1 MQKTN
6 NFTPNFTP
14 TTVLGLLQKVNGKGW
29 KPTRRF
35 NFTAPRA
42 KKINNVFLRKH
53 IERPNSTAVSIRIK
67 ARQAPNITLSQR
79 MRGRVKKNNNRIK
92 GLYNAGGTINTGNL
106 QASSQVIKDETDRQN
121 IKQERKNAALNLAK
135 QNVTS
140 PTLIRQ
146 AKNEAEQQYRK
157 KYNATVD
164 TNRFDYDTYDP
175 FMKKDGE
182 YVRDKYGRL
191 KENPNFQES
200 FGASMLHKTHDLL
213 QDAGIVT
220 SFIPHPLAQGISK
233 AIMYGQ
239 GAAAIENDL
248 RNRQYGQAGLDAAL
262 TSIPL
267 WGNKVSKT
275 ITKAFENTPIG
286 KRIKRAYD
294 FQHVDLR
301 NMYTQRREA
310 AEKVQSEIRQ
320 DMSEAMLKANDTV
333 HNKTIQLVLRHH
345 ADQDKDYFIDQA
357 LRKSSRDATMPL
369 VSKYVKLS
377 ANARPLENITKTIN
391 INGKPTTITFP
402 FQINNNGKV
411 LINVPKKS
419 GLEEY
424 RKMIED
430 AIGDDAV
437 VAGST
442 RLFTSG
448 YTSGV
453 PHDLELLTTKSRMDA
468 LKKKIGADGADYT
481 ADNGFKQSLNG
492 KDFVF
497 NSDGGHMIDVQYIG
511 RGPNGGA
518 TGNVA
523 HNYYSHM
530 YPKEYRELLSKWD
543 KQYGPKGYDTINME
557 LPITDEQLFQAL
569 QKHPNLMDA
578 ATAMDT
584 LNGYSDKAAARAMT
598 MMGQP
603 IVRRVMD
610 RNQMLHF
617 GQHFSPSGYK
627 FNMPKLAYKN
637 NADRA
642 SEDIADRFGSYFQN
656 GTRTVYNVGRQPY
669 NYAPNI
675 EKENSALSTVVSTN
689 GNASGI
695 GGNQVH
701 GYSAGGV
708 GGDVTAVLQNP
719 VYTLRDAIN
728 LIKLSAA
735 QPMGKPIW
743 MRQLGVRSGYKIRS
757 INGESIPADTLYK
770 KLLLAS
776 KYSQWRETISDQ
788 FQRAL
793 NYTKSIAN
801 KYNVPGIMSNAYTD
815 NYYGALQQPKVGIKV
830 ISTDPLLQTGKYNIL
845 ESGSR
850 PVNLDFTSGSGHY
863 FGNDDLIKSI
873 TKRQQIGTQ
882 ISNMLNESMFPT
894 TGNKGYHWLRFN
906 DLVRDM
912 RGKRTISNVPTYNAS
927 MFVPDIAEKLNKFK
941 KYDSA
946 YNKYKT
952 LYNSLNQKL
961 FDSNQTNSLITRL
974 MAKQDYR
981 KNMFNGIIKYTP
993 AIVASTL
1000 PFGMLIT
1007 SGANHDLHDMNGD
1020 IVNGDLR
1027 FNPLGFNRNLD
1038 RDIYKNYEQGYNLLY
1053 K

>member
-1 MQKTN
+1 
-6 NFTPNFTP
+6 
-14 TTVLGLLQKVNGKGW
+14 
-29 KPTRRF
+29 
-35 NFTAPRA
+35 
-42 KKINNVFLRKH
+42 
-53 IERPNSTAVSIRIK
+53 
-67 ARQAPNITLSQR
+67 
-79 MRGRVKKNNNRIK
+79 
-92 GLYNAGGTINTGNL
+92 
-106 QASSQVIKDETDRQN
+106 
-121 IKQERKNAALNLAK
+121 
-135 QNVTS
+135 
-140 PTLIRQ
+140 
-146 AKNEAEQQYRK
+146 
-157 KYNATVD
+157 
-164 TNRFDYDTYDP
+164 
-175 FMKKDGE
+175 MKKDGE
-182 YVRDKYGRL
+182 YVRDQYGRL

-220 SFIPHPLAQGISK
+220 SFIPHPLAQSISK

-262 TSIPL
+262 TSMPL

-275 ITKAFENTPIG
+275 ITNAFENTPIG

-310 AEKVQSEIRQ
+310 AEKVQSKIRY
-320 DMSEAMLKANDTV
+320 DMNEAMSKANDTV

-345 ADQDKDYFIDQA
+345 ADQDKDYFTNQA
-357 LRKSSRDATMPL
+357 LRKSSRNAIMPF
-369 VSKYVKLS
+369 VSEYAKLS

-402 FQINNNGKV
+402 FQITNSGKV

-430 AIGDDAV
+430 AIGDDAI

-448 YTSGV
+448 YTSGI
-453 PHDLELLTTKSRMDA
+453 PHDLELLTTKSRMNA

-557 LPITDEQLFQAL
+557 LPITDEQLFQEL

-584 LNGYSDKAAARAMT
+584 LNGSSDKAAARAMT

-610 RNQMLHF
+610 RDQMLHF

-642 SEDIADRFGSYFQN
+642 AEDIADRFGLYFQN
-656 GTRTVYNVGRQPY
+656 GTRTVYNVGRQPH

-675 EKENSALSTVVSTN
+675 EKENSALSTVVSKN
-689 GNASGI
+689 GNATGI

-735 QPMGKPIW
+735 QSIRKPFW

-776 KYSQWRETISDQ
+776 ESSQGRETTSDQ

-801 KYNVPGIMSNAYTD
+801 KYNVPGIMSNGYTD

-845 ESGSR
+845 ESGAR
-850 PVNLDFTSGSGHY
+850 PVNLDFTSGIGHY
-863 FGNDDLIKSI
+863 FGNDDLVKSI
-873 TKRQQIGTQ
+873 TKRQYIGKQIDD
-882 ISNMLNESMFPT
+882 MLNEYMFPT
-894 TGNKGYHWLRFN
+894 TGSKGYRNIRFD

-912 RGKRTISNVPTYNAS
+912 GGERTISNVPTYNAG
-927 MFVPDIAEKLNKFK
+927 MFVPDILGKLNKFK
-941 KYDSA
+941 KYDST

-952 LYNSLNQKL
+952 LYDSLNQKL
-961 FDSNQTNSLITRL
+961 LDSNQTNSLITRL

-981 KNMFNGIIKYTP
+981 KNIFNAITKPIP

-1007 SGANHDLHDMNGD
+1007 SGDNHDLYGIDSD
-1020 IVNGDLR
+1020 VVNGDLR
-1027 FNPLGFNRNLD
+1027 FDPLLFNRNLD
-1038 RDIYKNYEQGYNLLY
+1038 SNLYKNYEQGYNLLY

>member
-1 MQKTN
+1 
-6 NFTPNFTP
+6 
-14 TTVLGLLQKVNGKGW
+14 
-29 KPTRRF
+29 
-35 NFTAPRA
+35 
-42 KKINNVFLRKH
+42 
-53 IERPNSTAVSIRIK
+53 
-67 ARQAPNITLSQR
+67 
-79 MRGRVKKNNNRIK
+79 
-92 GLYNAGGTINTGNL
+92 
-106 QASSQVIKDETDRQN
+106 
-121 IKQERKNAALNLAK
+121 
-135 QNVTS
+135 
-140 PTLIRQ
+140 
-146 AKNEAEQQYRK
+146 
-157 KYNATVD
+157 
-164 TNRFDYDTYDP
+164 
-175 FMKKDGE
+175 MKKDGE
-182 YVRDKYGRL
+182 YVRDQYGRL

-213 QDAGIVT
+213 QDTGIVT

-262 TSIPL
+262 TSMPL

-310 AEKVQSEIRQ
+310 AEKVQSKIMQ
-320 DMSEAMLKANDTV
+320 DKSEAASKINDTV
-333 HNKTIQLVLRHH
+333 NNKTIQLVLRHH
-345 ADQDKDYFIDQA
+345 ADQQKDYFIDQA
-357 LRKSSRDATMPL
+357 LRKSAHDAIMPL
-369 VSKYVKLS
+369 VSESAKLS
-377 ANARPLENITKTIN
+377 TNVRPLENITKTIN

-402 FQINNNGKV
+402 FQIGNGDKV

-430 AIGDDAV
+430 SIGDDAV

-543 KQYGPKGYDTINME
+543 KQYGPEGYDTINME

-584 LNGYSDKAAARAMT
+584 LNGSSNKAAARAMT

-642 SEDIADRFGSYFQN
+642 AEDIADRFGSYFQN
-656 GTRTVYNVGRQPY
+656 GTRTVYKVGRQPY
-669 NYAPNI
+669 DYAPNI
-675 EKENSALSTVVSTN
+675 EKENSALSTVVSKN
-689 GNASGI
+689 GNVTGI

-701 GYSAGGV
+701 GYSAGGMP
-708 GGDVTAVLQNP
+708 GDVTAVLQNP

-735 QPMGKPIW
+735 QPIEKPMW

-776 KYSQWRETISDQ
+776 ESAQKRETTSDQ

-801 KYNVPGIMSNAYTD
+801 KYNVPGIMSNGYTD

-830 ISTDPLLQTGKYNIL
+830 ISTDPLLKTSKYNIKYNIL
-845 ESGSR
+845 ESGAR
-850 PVNLDFTSGSGHY
+850 PVNLDFASGSGHY
-863 FGNDDLIKSI
+863 FGNDDLVKLVKLI
-873 TKRQQIGTQ
+873 TKRKQIGY
-882 ISNMLNESMFPT
+882 MLNEYMFPT
-894 TGNKGYHWLRFN
+894 TGSKGYRPFRFN
-906 DLVRDM
+906 DIVRDM
-912 RGKRTISNVPTYNAS
+912 GDKRTISNVPTYNAS
-927 MFVPDIAEKLNKFK
+927 MLVPDIEGKLNKFK

-961 FDSNQTNSLITRL
+961 LDSNQTNSLITRL

-981 KNMFNGIIKYTP
+981 KNMFNRIIKSTS
-993 AIVASTL
+993 AIAASTL

-1007 SGANHDLHDMNGD
+1007 SGANHDLHGIHGD
-1020 IVNGDLR
+1020 IVNGDLS
-1027 FNPLGFNRNLD
+1027 FDPLFFNRNLD
-1038 RDIYKNYEQGYNLLY
+1038 RNIHKNYEQGYNLLY

>member
-1 MQKTN
+1 MPKTN
-6 NFTPNFTP
+6 NFTPITL
-14 TTVLGLLQKVNGKGW
+14 LGLLQKVNGREW
-29 KPTRRF
+29 KPSKRF
-35 NFTAPRA
+35 NFIAPRV
-42 KKINNVFLRKH
+42 KKIKNVSLRKN
-53 IERPNSTAVSIRIK
+53 IERPNSTAVSIRVK
-67 ARQAPNITLSQR
+67 ARQDPNIKLSQR
-79 MRGRVKKNNNRIK
+79 TRGSVKKNDNIVK
-92 GLYNAGGTINTGNL
+92 GFYNAGGTINTGNL
-106 QASSQVIKDETDRQN
+106 SASLQVIKDETDRQN
-121 IKQERKNAALNLAK
+121 IKQARKNAALNLAK
-135 QNVTS
+135 DNVRD
-140 PTLIRQ
+140 PILIKQ
-146 AKNEAEQQYRK
+146 AKNQAEQQYREK
-157 KYNATVD
+157 HNANVD
-164 TNRFDYDTYDP
+164 ANIFDYDTYDP

-182 YVRDKYGRL
+182 YVRDQYGRL

-200 FGASMLHKTHDLL
+200 FGASMLHKTHNLL

-220 SFIPHPLAQGISK
+220 SFIPHPLAQSISK

-262 TSIPL
+262 TSMPL

-275 ITKAFENTPIG
+275 ITNAFENTPIG

-294 FQHVDLR
+294 FQHVDLQ
-301 NMYTQRREA
+301 NMYTQRKQA
-310 AEKVQSEIRQ
+310 AEKVQSKIRY
-320 DMSEAMLKANDTV
+320 DMSEAMSKASDTV
-333 HNKTIQLVLRHH
+333 HNKTVQLVLRHH
-345 ADQDKDYFIDQA
+345 ADQDKDYFINQA
-357 LRKSSRDATMPL
+357 LRKSSRNAIMPF
-369 VSKYVKLS
+369 VSKYAKLA
-377 ANARPLENITKTIN
+377 ANSRPGENITKTIN

-402 FQINNNGKV
+402 FQINNSGKV
-411 LINVPKKS
+411 VINVPKKS

-468 LKKKIGADGADYT
+468 LKKKIGADGANYT

-523 HNYYSHM
+523 HNYYAHM

-584 LNGYSDKAAARAMT
+584 LNGSSDKAAARAMT

-627 FNMPKLAYKN
+627 FNMPNLAYKN

-642 SEDIADRFGSYFQN
+642 AEDIADRFGSYFQN
-656 GTRTVYNVGRQPY
+656 GTRTVYNVGRQPH
-669 NYAPNI
+669 NYSPNI
-675 EKENSALSTVVSTN
+675 EKENSALSTVVSKN

-735 QPMGKPIW
+735 QPIRKPIW
-743 MRQLGVRSGYKIRS
+743 MKQLGIRSGYKIRS

-776 KYSQWRETISDQ
+776 ESSQGREATSDQ

-801 KYNVPGIMSNAYTD
+801 KYNVPGIMSNGYTD
-815 NYYGALQQPKVGIKV
+815 SYYGALQQPKIGIKV

-845 ESGSR
+845 ESGAR
-850 PVNLDFTSGSGHY
+850 PVNLDFTSRSGHY
-863 FGNDDLIKSI
+863 FGNDDLVKSI
-873 TKRQQIGTQ
+873 TMRQRIGKQIGD
-882 ISNMLNESMFPT
+882 MLNEYMFPT
-894 TGNKGYHWLRFN
+894 TGSKGYRSLRFN
-906 DLVRDM
+906 DLVRNMGD
-912 RGKRTISNVPTYNAS
+912 KRTISDVPTYNAGT
-927 MFVPDIAEKLNKFK
+927 FVPDIVGKLNKFK
-941 KYDSA
+941 KYDST

-961 FDSNQTNSLITRL
+961 LDSNQTNSLINRL
-974 MAKQDYR
+974 MIKQSNR
-981 KNMFNGIIKYTP
+981 ENMFNGIIKSTP
-993 AIVASTL
+993 VIAASTL

-1007 SGANHDLHDMNGD
+1007 SGANHDLHSIDSD

-1027 FNPLGFNRNLD
+1027 FEPMYFNGNLD
-1038 RDIYKNYEQGYNLLY
+1038 SNLYKNYEQGYNLLY

>member
-1 MQKTN
+1 MPKTN
-6 NFTPNFTP
+6 NFTPI
-14 TTVLGLLQKVNGKGW
+14 TVLGLLQKVNGRRW
-29 KPTRRF
+29 KPSQRF
-35 NFTAPRA
+35 NFRAPRV
-42 KKINNVFLRKH
+42 KKINNVFLRKN
-53 IERPNSTAVSIRIK
+53 IERPNSTAVSIRVK
-67 ARQAPNITLSQR
+67 ARQDPNIKLSQR
-79 MRGRVKKNNNRIK
+79 MRGSVKKNNNRIK
-92 GLYNAGGTINTGNL
+92 GFYNAGGTINTGNL
-106 QASSQVIKDETDRQN
+106 QASQQIIKDETDRQN
-121 IKQERKNAALNLAK
+121 IKQERKKAALNLAK
-135 QNVTS
+135 NNVKD
-140 PTLIRQ
+140 PVLIKQ
-146 AKNEAEQQYRK
+146 AKNEAEQQYREK
-157 KYNATVD
+157 HNANVD

-182 YVRDKYGRL
+182 YVRDQYGRL

-213 QDAGIVT
+213 QDADIVT
-220 SFIPHPLAQGISK
+220 SFIPHPLAQSISK

-262 TSIPL
+262 TSMSL
-267 WGNKVSKT
+267 LGNKVSKT
-275 ITKAFENTPIG
+275 ITNAFENTPIG

-301 NMYTQRREA
+301 NMYTQRKEA
-310 AEKVQSEIRQ
+310 AEKVQSKIRY
-320 DMSEAMLKANDTV
+320 DMNEAMSKASDTV
-333 HNKTIQLVLRHH
+333 HNKTVQLVLRHH
-345 ADQDKDYFIDQA
+345 ADQDKDYFINQA
-357 LRKSSRDATMPL
+357 LRKSSRNAIMPF
-369 VSKYVKLS
+369 VSEYAKLS

-402 FQINNNGKV
+402 FQINNSGKV

-430 AIGDDAV
+430 SIGDDAV

-584 LNGYSDKAAARAMT
+584 LNGSSDKAAARAMT

-627 FNMPKLAYKN
+627 FNMPKLEYKN

-642 SEDIADRFGSYFQN
+642 AEDIADRFGSYFQN
-656 GTRTVYNVGRQPY
+656 GTRTVYNVGRQPH

-675 EKENSALSTVVSTN
+675 EKENSALSTVVSKN

-701 GYSAGGV
+701 GDSAGGV

-735 QPMGKPIW
+735 QPIGKPIW

-776 KYSQWRETISDQ
+776 ESSQGRETTSDQ

-801 KYNVPGIMSNAYTD
+801 KYNVPGIMSNGYTD

-845 ESGSR
+845 ESGAR

-863 FGNDDLIKSI
+863 FGNDDLVKSI
-873 TKRQQIGTQ
+873 TQRQYIGTQ
-882 ISNMLNESMFPT
+882 IGDMLNKYMFPT
-894 TGNKGYHWLRFN
+894 TGSKGYRNLRFN

-912 RGKRTISNVPTYNAS
+912 GGKRTISSVPMYNAG
-927 MFVPDIAEKLNKFK
+927 MFVPDIAGKLNKFK
-941 KYDSA
+941 KYDST

-961 FDSNQTNSLITRL
+961 LDSNQTNNLITRL
-974 MAKQDYR
+974 MVKQDYR
-981 KNMFNGIIKYTP
+981 KNMFNAITKPVP

-1007 SGANHDLHDMNGD
+1007 SGDNHDLYGIDGD
-1020 IVNGDLR
+1020 VVNGDFR
-1027 FNPLGFNRNLD
+1027 FDPLFFNRNLD
-1038 RDIYKNYEQGYNLLY
+1038 SDLYKNYEQGYNLLY

>member
-1 MQKTN
+1 MPKTN
-6 NFTPNFTP
+6 NFTPI
-14 TTVLGLLQKVNGKGW
+14 TVLGLLQKVNGRRW
-29 KPTRRF
+29 KPSQRF
-35 NFTAPRA
+35 NFRAPRV
-42 KKINNVFLRKH
+42 KKINNVFLRKN
-53 IERPNSTAVSIRIK
+53 IERPNSTAVSIRVK
-67 ARQAPNITLSQR
+67 ARQDPNIKLSQR
-79 MRGRVKKNNNRIK
+79 MRGRVKKNDNRIK
-92 GLYNAGGTINTGNL
+92 GFYNAGGTINTGNL
-106 QASSQVIKDETDRQN
+106 QASQQIIKDETDRQN
-121 IKQERKNAALNLAK
+121 IKQERKKAALNLAEDYVK
-135 QNVTS
+135 D
-140 PTLIRQ
+140 PILIKQ
-146 AKNEAEQQYRK
+146 AKNEAEQQYREK
-157 KYNATVD
+157 HNANVD
-164 TNRFDYDTYDP
+164 TNRFDYDTHDP

-182 YVRDKYGRL
+182 YVRDQYGRL
-191 KENPNFQES
+191 KENPNFKES
-200 FGASMLHKTHDLL
+200 FGASMLHKTHNLL

-220 SFIPHPLAQGISK
+220 SFIPHPLAQSISK

-262 TSIPL
+262 TSMPL

-275 ITKAFENTPIG
+275 ITNAFENTPIG

-301 NMYTQRREA
+301 NMYTQRRET
-310 AEKVQSEIRQ
+310 AEKVQSKIMY
-320 DMSEAMLKANDTV
+320 DMNEAMSKASDTV

-345 ADQDKDYFIDQA
+345 ADQDKDYFINQA
-357 LRKSSRDATMPL
+357 LRKSSRNAIMPF
-369 VSKYVKLS
+369 VSEYAKLS

-402 FQINNNGKV
+402 FQINNSGKV

-468 LKKKIGADGADYT
+468 LKKKIGANGANYT

-569 QKHPNLMDA
+569 KKHPNLMDA

-584 LNGYSDKAAARAMT
+584 LNGSSDKAAARAMT

-610 RNQMLHF
+610 RDQMLHF

-642 SEDIADRFGSYFQN
+642 AEDIADRFGLYFQN
-656 GTRTVYNVGRQPY
+656 GTRTVYNVGRQPH

-675 EKENSALSTVVSTN
+675 EKENSALSTVVSKN

-701 GYSAGGV
+701 GDSAGGV

-735 QPMGKPIW
+735 QPIGKPIW

-776 KYSQWRETISDQ
+776 ESSQGRETTSDQ

-801 KYNVPGIMSNAYTD
+801 KYNVPGIMSNGYTD

-845 ESGSR
+845 ESGAR

-863 FGNDDLIKSI
+863 FGNDDLVKSI
-873 TKRQQIGTQ
+873 TKRQYIGTQ
-882 ISNMLNESMFPT
+882 ISDMLNEYMFPT
-894 TGNKGYHWLRFN
+894 TGSKRYSNLSFN
-906 DLVRDM
+906 NLIRDM
-912 RGKRTISNVPTYNAS
+912 GGERTISSVPTYNAG
-927 MFVPDIAEKLNKFK
+927 MFVPDIAGKLNKFK
-941 KYDSA
+941 KYDST

-952 LYNSLNQKL
+952 LYDSLNQKL
-961 FDSNQTNSLITRL
+961 LDSNQTNSLITRL

-981 KNMFNGIIKYTP
+981 KNSFNAITKPIP

-1000 PFGMLIT
+1000 PFGMFIT
-1007 SGANHDLHDMNGD
+1007 SCDNYDLHGIDDD

-1027 FNPLGFNRNLD
+1027 FDPMYFNRNLD
-1038 RDIYKNYEQGYNLLY
+1038 SNLYKNYEQGYNLLY

>member
-1 MQKTN
+1 MPKTN
-6 NFTPNFTP
+6 NFTPI
-14 TTVLGLLQKVNGKGW
+14 TVLGLLQKVNGRRW
-29 KPTRRF
+29 KPSQRF
-35 NFTAPRA
+35 NFRAPRV
-42 KKINNVFLRKH
+42 KKINNVFLRKN
-53 IERPNSTAVSIRIK
+53 IERPNSTAVSIRVK
-67 ARQAPNITLSQR
+67 ARQDPNIKLSQR
-79 MRGRVKKNNNRIK
+79 MRGSVKKNNNRIK
-92 GLYNAGGTINTGNL
+92 GFYNAGGTINTGNL
-106 QASSQVIKDETDRQN
+106 QASQQIIKDETDRQN
-121 IKQERKNAALNLAK
+121 IKQERKKAALNLAK
-135 QNVTS
+135 NNVKD
-140 PTLIRQ
+140 PVLIKQ
-146 AKNEAEQQYRK
+146 AKNEAEQQYREK
-157 KYNATVD
+157 HNANVD

-182 YVRDKYGRL
+182 YVRDQYGRL

-213 QDAGIVT
+213 QDADIVT
-220 SFIPHPLAQGISK
+220 SFIPHPLAQSISK

-262 TSIPL
+262 TSMSL
-267 WGNKVSKT
+267 LGNKVSKT
-275 ITKAFENTPIG
+275 ITNAFENTPIG

-301 NMYTQRREA
+301 NMYTQRKEA
-310 AEKVQSEIRQ
+310 AEKVQSKIRY
-320 DMSEAMLKANDTV
+320 DMNEAMSKASDTV
-333 HNKTIQLVLRHH
+333 NNKTIQLVLRHH
-345 ADQDKDYFIDQA
+345 ADQDKDYFINQA
-357 LRKSSRDATMPL
+357 LRKSSRNAIMPF
-369 VSKYVKLS
+369 VSEYAKLS

-402 FQINNNGKV
+402 FQINNSGKV

-430 AIGDDAV
+430 SIGDDAV

-584 LNGYSDKAAARAMT
+584 LNGSSDKAAARAMT

-627 FNMPKLAYKN
+627 FNMPKLEYKN

-642 SEDIADRFGSYFQN
+642 AEDIADRFGSYFQN
-656 GTRTVYNVGRQPY
+656 GTRTVYNVGRQPH

-675 EKENSALSTVVSTN
+675 EKENSALSTVVSKN

-701 GYSAGGV
+701 GDSAGGV

-735 QPMGKPIW
+735 QPIGKPIW

-776 KYSQWRETISDQ
+776 ESSQGRETTSDQ

-801 KYNVPGIMSNAYTD
+801 KYNVPGIMSNGYTD

-845 ESGSR
+845 ESGAR

-863 FGNDDLIKSI
+863 FGNDDLVKSI
-873 TKRQQIGTQ
+873 TQRQYIGTQ
-882 ISNMLNESMFPT
+882 IGDMLNKYMFPT
-894 TGNKGYHWLRFN
+894 TGSKGYRNLRFN

-912 RGKRTISNVPTYNAS
+912 GGKRTISSVPMYNAG
-927 MFVPDIAEKLNKFK
+927 MFVPDIAGKLNKFK
-941 KYDSA
+941 KYDST

-961 FDSNQTNSLITRL
+961 LDSNQTNNLITRL
-974 MAKQDYR
+974 MVKQDYR
-981 KNMFNGIIKYTP
+981 KNMFNAITKPVP

-1007 SGANHDLHDMNGD
+1007 SGDNHDLYGIDGD
-1020 IVNGDLR
+1020 VVNGDFR
-1027 FNPLGFNRNLD
+1027 FDPLFFNRNLD
-1038 RDIYKNYEQGYNLLY
+1038 SDLYKNYEQGYNLLY

>member
-1 MQKTN
+1 MPKTN
-6 NFTPNFTP
+6 NFTPI
-14 TTVLGLLQKVNGKGW
+14 TVLGLLQKANGRGW
-29 KPTRRF
+29 KPSQRF
-35 NFTAPRA
+35 NFRAPRA
-42 KKINNVFLRKH
+42 KRINNVFLRKN
-53 IERPNSTAVSIRIK
+53 IERPNSTAVSIRVK
-67 ARQAPNITLSQR
+67 ARQDPNITLSQR
-79 MRGRVKKNNNRIK
+79 MHGGRKNDNRIK
-92 GLYNAGGTINTGNL
+92 GFYNAGGAINTGNL
-106 QASSQVIKDETDRQN
+106 QASLQVIKDETDRQN
-121 IKQERKNAALNLAK
+121 IKQERKKAALNLAK
-135 QNVTS
+135 NNVRD
-140 PTLIRQ
+140 PILIRQ
-146 AKNEAEQQYRK
+146 AKNEAEQQYREK
-157 KYNATVD
+157 HNAYVD

-175 FMKKDGE
+175 FMKRDGE
-182 YVRDKYGRL
+182 YVRDQYGRL

-213 QDAGIVT
+213 QDTGIIT
-220 SFIPHPLAQGISK
+220 SFIPHPYAQAISK

-262 TSIPL
+262 TSMPL

-275 ITKAFENTPIG
+275 MTKAFENTPIG

-301 NMYTQRREA
+301 NMYTQRIEA

-320 DMSEAMLKANDTV
+320 DMREAMSKASDTV
-333 HNKTIQLVLRHH
+333 NNKTKQLVLRHH
-345 ADQDKDYFIDQA
+345 ADQEKDYFIDQA
-357 LRKSSRDATMPL
+357 LRKSAHDAVKPL
-369 VSKYVKLS
+369 VSEYAKLS
-377 ANARPLENITKTIN
+377 ANTARPFENVTKTIN

-402 FQINNNGKV
+402 FQINNSGKV

-468 LKKKIGADGADYT
+468 LKKKIGADGANYT

-497 NSDGGHMIDVQYIG
+497 NSDGGHMIDVQYIV

-584 LNGYSDKAAARAMT
+584 LNGSSDKAAARAMT

-627 FNMPKLAYKN
+627 FNMPNLAYKN

-642 SEDIADRFGSYFQN
+642 AEDIADRFGSYFQN

-735 QPMGKPIW
+735 QPIGKPIW

-776 KYSQWRETISDQ
+776 ESSQGRGTTSDQ

-801 KYNVPGIMSNAYTD
+801 KYNVPGIMSRGYTD
-815 NYYGALQQPKVGIKV
+815 SYYGALQQPKVGIKV
-830 ISTDPLLQTGKYNIL
+830 ISTDPSLQTGKYNIL
-845 ESGSR
+845 ESGAR

-863 FGNDDLIKSI
+863 FGNDDIVKSI
-873 TKRQQIGTQ
+873 TERQRIGTQ
-882 ISNMLNESMFPT
+882 ISDMLTEHMFPT
-894 TGNKGYHWLRFN
+894 TGSKGYHYLRFN

-912 RGKRTISNVPTYNAS
+912 RGERTISNVPTYNAG
-927 MFVPDIAEKLNKFK
+927 MFVPDIVEKLNKFK

-952 LYNSLNQKL
+952 LYNSLDQKL
-961 FDSNQTNSLITRL
+961 RDSHQTNSLITRL
-974 MAKQDYR
+974 LAKQDYR
-981 KNMFNGIIKYTP
+981 KNMFN
-993 AIVASTL
+993 AITKTAPVAAATTL
-1000 PFGMLIT
+1000 PFGMLIA
-1007 SGANHDLHDMNGD
+1007 SGANHDLHGIGGD
-1020 IVNGDLR
+1020 IVDGDLR
-1027 FNPLGFNRNLD
+1027 FDPLSFDRSLD
-1038 RDIYKNYEQGYNLLY
+1038 RDIFKNYEQGYNLLY

>member
-1 MQKTN
+1 MPKTN
-6 NFTPNFTP
+6 IFTPITL
-14 TTVLGLLQKVNGKGW
+14 LGLLQKVNGKGW
-29 KPTRRF
+29 KPSQRF
-35 NFTAPRA
+35 NFRAPRV
-42 KKINNVFLRKH
+42 KKINNVVLRKN
-53 IERPNSTAVSIRIK
+53 IERPNSTAVSIRVK
-67 ARQAPNITLSQR
+67 ARIDPNIKLSQR
-79 MRGRVKKNNNRIK
+79 MRGSVKKNDNRIK
-92 GLYNAGGTINTGNL
+92 GFYNAGGTINTGNL
-106 QASSQVIKDETDRQN
+106 QASEQVIKDETDRQN
-121 IKQERKNAALNLAK
+121 IKLERKKAALNLAK
-135 QNVTS
+135 HNVRD
-140 PTLIRQ
+140 PILIKQ
-146 AKNEAEQQYRK
+146 AKNEAEQQYREK
-157 KYNATVD
+157 HNANVD
-164 TNRFDYDTYDP
+164 TNRFDYDTHDP

-182 YVRDKYGRL
+182 YVRDQYGRL

-200 FGASMLHKTHDLL
+200 FGASMLHKTHNLL
-213 QDAGIVT
+213 QDAGVVT

-262 TSIPL
+262 TSMPL

-275 ITKAFENTPIG
+275 ITNAFENTPIG

-310 AEKVQSEIRQ
+310 AEKVQSKIRQ
-320 DMSEAMLKANDTV
+320 DMSEAMSKASDTV

-345 ADQDKDYFIDQA
+345 ADQDKDYFINQA
-357 LRKSSRDATMPL
+357 LRKSSRDAIMPF
-369 VSKYVKLS
+369 VSEYAKLS

-402 FQINNNGKV
+402 FQINNSGKV

-424 RKMIED
+424 RKMID
-430 AIGDDAV
+430 DVIGDDAI

-453 PHDLELLTTKSRMDA
+453 PHDLELLTTKSRMAA
-468 LKKKIGADGADYT
+468 LKKKIGADGAYYK

-584 LNGYSDKAAARAMT
+584 LNGSSDKAAARAMT

-603 IVRRVMD
+603 IVRRIMD
-610 RNQMLHF
+610 RDQMLHF

-627 FNMPKLAYKN
+627 FNMPNLAYKN

-642 SEDIADRFGSYFQN
+642 AEDIADRFGSYFQN
-656 GTRTVYNVGRQPY
+656 GTRTVYNTGRQPY

-675 EKENSALSTVVSTN
+675 EKENSALSTVVSKN

-735 QPMGKPIW
+735 QPIGKPIW
-743 MRQLGVRSGYKIRS
+743 IRQLGVKSGYKIRS

-776 KYSQWRETISDQ
+776 ESSQGREITSDQ

-801 KYNVPGIMSNAYTD
+801 KYNVPGIMSNGYTD
-815 NYYGALQQPKVGIKV
+815 SYYGALQQPKVGIKV

-845 ESGSR
+845 ESGAR

-863 FGNDDLIKSI
+863 FGNDDLVKSI
-873 TKRQQIGTQ
+873 TESQRIGTQ
-882 ISNMLNESMFPT
+882 IGDMLNEYMFPT
-894 TGNKGYHWLRFN
+894 TGSKGYRPLRFN

-912 RGKRTISNVPTYNAS
+912 GGKRTISNIPTYNAG
-927 MFVPDIAEKLNKFK
+927 MFVPDIVGKLNKFK
-941 KYDSA
+941 KYDST

-961 FDSNQTNSLITRL
+961 LDSNQTNSLITRL

-981 KNMFNGIIKYTP
+981 KNMFN
-993 AIVASTL
+993 AITTATSAVAGTLL
-1000 PFGMLIT
+1000 PFGMLI
-1007 SGANHDLHDMNGD
+1007 SSSDNHDLHDIDGD

-1027 FNPLGFNRNLD
+1027 FDPLYFNRNLD
-1038 RDIYKNYEQGYNLLY
+1038 SNLYKNYEQGYNLLY